1 MAAAAKKK
9 PNPWY
14 VAVVSGMAS
23 YIDSCAIITSGT
35 ALAIF
40 QTALAGTSHAL
51 SNIQFGALESSLTLC
66 IAIASII
73 GGRLGDKFGR
83 KKVFAVTM

>member
-1 MAAAAKKK
+1 MSSIVKKA

-35 ALAIF
+35 ALAIY
-40 QTALAGTSHAL
+40 QSALVGTAHAL
-51 SNIQFGALESSLTLC
+51 SNLQFGALE
-66 IAIASII
+66 
-73 GGRLGDKFGR
+73 
-83 KKVFAVTM
+83 